1 MSDGKIT
8 IYGELESGVYNGYV
22 TSAEQIRNLRQFLRS
37 YKNVE
42 FFDGFAEAGD
52 SYLEQSLVLQG
63 EPKVYYLT
71 DKKVFACCID
81 GVYYNNWA
89 YLDVYYSGYDYN
101 FESQQKPGPR
111 GDRIFEDIN
120 TGIRYVYNGEDLVEY
135 VNES

>member
-1 MSDGKIT
+1 MSDRKIT

-52 SYLEQSLVLQG
+52 SYIEQSLVLQG

-71 DKKVFACCID
+71 DKKVFACCI
-81 GVYYNNWA
+81 YPSRFHN
-89 YLDVYYSGYDYN
+89 
-101 FESQQKPGPR
+101 
-111 GDRIFEDIN
+111 
-120 TGIRYVYNGEDLVEY
+120 
-135 VNES
+135 